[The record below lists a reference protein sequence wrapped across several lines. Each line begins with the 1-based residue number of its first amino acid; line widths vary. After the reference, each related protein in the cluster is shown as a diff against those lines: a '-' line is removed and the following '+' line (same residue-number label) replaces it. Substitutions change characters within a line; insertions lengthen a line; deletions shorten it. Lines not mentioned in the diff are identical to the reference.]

1 MKKNILKF
9 LSVAMVAALCLTMS
23 AVAFAANATGTQQNP
38 ATATIVKELQI
49 PGGTTTPT
57 ASFSFTLASES
68 VDAPVIADKTVSF
81 TAEDHATG
89 TGDVLKVYKTAD
101 LFSAVVWPHAGE
113 YVYTVKETANTYAAG
128 ADETLTYSHA
138 EYKLTVVVVNGEND
152 GELYIKE
159 IAAQLMKNDAGETV
173 TDGKVDPN
181 PTEDEQGN
189 PSVGGIRFVNTYVK
203 GKNVNP
209 DDKNPEDGMMRIEK
223 VVGGDIG
230 DKKTPYAFSVSAVN
244 PSIVPAADKT
254 VKARVFD
261 KATNTYGEE
270 IVISENTE
278 VKLAHNQTLVF
289 MNLYAGATVSFK
301 ETDATAIA
309 KYEVS
314 ASVMNGHAAE
324 NTYNKTAV
332 TETGI
337 TVSPLFEDKA
347 VATVTNTLNYQ
358 NPTGVII
365 DNLPYVLLI
374 AVALIGL
381 AAYLIVRRRASQ
393 N

>member
-81 TAEDHATG
+81 TAEDDATG

-128 ADETLTYSHA
+128 ADETLTYSQA

-203 GKNVNP
+203 GKSVNP

-314 ASVMNGHAAE
+314 ASVMNGHVAE

-337 TVSPLFEDKA
+337 TVSPVFEDKA